1 MDWSGD
7 LLANLGRL
15 PAAAQGGALR
25 GVTLGAEH
33 VLGESTKLV
42 PIEEGTLSR
51 SGKTSAEMQG
61 DVAVAAVS
69 YDTPYAVRQ
78 HEELDYRHD
87 AGRQA
92 KYLEGPMGAEAKTV
106 AKIYR
111 QAAREALQ

>member
-1 MDWSGD
+1 MAWTGN
-7 LLANLGRL
+7 LLANLDRL
-15 PAAAQGGALR
+15 PGVAQRAALEA
-25 GVTLGAEH
+25 VTLGAEH
-33 VLGESTKLV
+33 ILGESTKLV
-42 PIEEGTLSR
+42 PIEEGTLSS

-61 DVAVAAVS
+61 GTAVAAVS